1 MPDEVIREQV
11 QQRADSRGDA
21 RLAWLREARFGMF
34 IHWGL
39 YAIPA
44 GSWKGRPIEAAGE
57 WIMRHGRI
65 PVGEYERL
73 AEEFNPVGFDADAW
87 VRLAKDAGQKY
98 IVITAKHHD
107 GFCLFDS
114 AVSNYDVVDATPF
127 GRDPLAELARAC
139 ADHGLRLGF
148 YYSQTQDW
156 HHSDGRGNDWDYDE
170 ATKDFDGYLRSYV
183 EPQLRELLTNYGP
196 IGLIWFDTPKDITTE
211 QSRRLVKLVHGLQ
224 PDCLVNGRIGN
235 GLGDYAQAGDN
246 RIPDGVVGG
255 EWEVPATLNN
265 TWGYRAD
272 DEDWKPVPDLVH
284 KLVDIASKGG
294 NYLLNVGPTARG
306 TIPQESAIRLR
317 AVGRWLDQNG
327 PAIYGTTAGPM
338 QGVPGIRTTAQGDT
352 VYVHVLDWPAD
363 GRVRLPRQQIGLT
376 ELGRNTR
383 LLTDPNVD
391 LSIDY
396 TSDELVINAPE
407 SAPDPIDTVIVLQDA
422 VNSL

>member
-1 MPDEVIREQV
+1 MPEQAISEHA
-11 QQRADSRGDA
+11 QQRANARGDA

-44 GSWKGRPIEAAGE
+44 GSWKGDPIKGIGE
-57 WIMRHGRI
+57 WIMLRKRI
-65 PVGEYERL
+65 PVAEYEQL
-73 AEEFNPVGFDADAW
+73 AAEFDPVEFDARAW
-87 VRLAKDAGQKY
+87 VRLAKEAGQKY

-114 AVSNYDVVDATPF
+114 AVGDYDIVDATPF

-139 ADHGLRLGF
+139 ADQGLRLGF

-156 HHSDGRGNDWDYDE
+156 HHPGGRGNDWDYDE
-170 ATKDFDGYLRSYV
+170 ASKDFDGYLRSYV
-183 EPQLRELLTNYGP
+183 EPQLRELLTGYGP
-196 IGLIWFDTPKDITTE
+196 IGLIWFDTPKDITAE
-211 QSRRLVKLVHGLQ
+211 QSRRLVDLVHELQ

-246 RIPDGVVGG
+246 AIPDRTVGG

-265 TWGYRAD
+265 TWGFRSD
-272 DEDWKPVPDLVH
+272 DEDWKSVPDLIH

-306 TIPQESAIRLR
+306 TIPQASADRLR
-317 AVGRWLDQNG
+317 AVGQWLDRSG
-327 PAIYGTTAGPM
+327 ESIYGTAAGPV
-338 QGVPGIRTTAQGDT
+338 QGVPGIRTTARDET

-363 GRVRLPRQQIGLT
+363 GRIRLPAAD
-376 ELGRNTR
+376 LGAARTAR
-383 LLTDPNVD
+383 SARILGDPAAALPVENASGD
-391 LSIDY
+391 
-396 TSDELVINAPE
+396 LVIQGPDT
-407 SAPDPIDTVIVLQDA
+407 APDPVDTVLVLQQAADRT
-422 VNSL
+422 